1 VTLTQLALVAGVA
14 TVLAGWCLR
23 RALQFGPATVAA
35 TYRRL
40 YSTRASTITQ
50 AAVSRWDRSFV
61 RLGARLANSEIGQR
75 VEARRRYAFRAG
87 GVSVPLLA
95 TRVVSAAVLGF
106 VAGLVLI
113 LLPTMTG
120 TAVAWPIL
128 TIVPFGVAVLM
139 GWYQLSTVVAV
150 ADRRYRAFRAGVA
163 AYVQLVAVCM
173 TTRRSMTE
181 AISYAAEVGTGP
193 AFDTIAAAVHAAPQ
207 MGIRVWEALDSVGV
221 EYDCREL
228 QDLASSVGHVARI
241 GVGVE
246 TTVTAVATRMRQV
259 ALDDMQRSA
268 DRQTS
273 TMFGPT
279 LLFVAGVVAFLGYPL
294 IIRVF
299 DAFST
304 TS

>member
-1 VTLTQLALVAGVA
+1 MTLTQLALVAGAA
-14 TVLAGWCLR
+14 TVMAGWCLR
-23 RALQFGPATVAA
+23 RAMQFGPATVAT

-40 YSTRASTITQ
+40 YSTRSPVPASATG
-50 AAVSRWDRSFV
+50 SLWDRSFA
-61 RLGARLANSEIGQR
+61 RLGTRLAASDVGQR
-75 VEARRRYAFRAG
+75 IEARRRYAFRAG

-95 TRVVSAAVLGF
+95 TRIVSAAVVGF
-106 VAGLVLI
+106 VAGLVLV
-113 LLPTMTG
+113 LVPTMTG
-120 TAVAWPIL
+120 VAVPWPIVA
-128 TIVPFGVAVLM
+128 IAPFGVALLM
-139 GWYQLSTVVAV
+139 GWYQLSSVVAV
-150 ADRRYRAFRAGVA
+150 ADRRYRSFRAGVA

-193 AFDTIAAAVHAAPQ
+193 AFETIAAAVHAAPQ

-246 TTVTAVATRMRQV
+246 TTVIAVATRMRQV

-294 IIRVF
+294 IVRVF

>member
-40 YSTRASTITQ
+40 YSTRVSTGST
-50 AAVSRWDRSFV
+50 VTGSRWDRSFV
-61 RLGARLANSEIGQR
+61 RLGTRLANSEICQR
-75 VEARRRYAFRAG
+75 VEARHRYAFRAG

-106 VAGLVLI
+106 VTGLVVV

-120 TAVAWPIL
+120 TPVAWPIV
-128 TIVPFGVAVLM
+128 TVAPFGVAALM
-139 GWYQLSTVVAV
+139 GWYQLSTVIAV

-181 AISYAAEVGTGP
+181 AISYAAEIGTGP

>member
-1 VTLTQLALVAGVA
+1 MTLTQLALVAGAA
-14 TVLAGWCLR
+14 TVMAGWCLR
-23 RALQFGPATVAA
+23 RAMQFGPATVAT

-40 YSTRASTITQ
+40 YSTRSPVPASAIG
-50 AAVSRWDRSFV
+50 SRWDRSFA
-61 RLGARLANSEIGQR
+61 RLGTRLAASDVGQR
-75 VEARRRYAFRAG
+75 IEARRRYAFRAG

-95 TRVVSAAVLGF
+95 TRIVSAAVVGF
-106 VAGLVLI
+106 VAGLVLV
-113 LLPTMTG
+113 LVPTMTG
-120 TAVAWPIL
+120 VEVPWPIVA
-128 TIVPFGVAVLM
+128 IAPFGVAVLM
-139 GWYQLSTVVAV
+139 GWYQLSSVVAV
-150 ADRRYRAFRAGVA
+150 ADRRYRSFRAGVA

-193 AFDTIAAAVHAAPQ
+193 AFETIAAAVHAAPQ

-246 TTVTAVATRMRQV
+246 TTITAVATRMRQV

-294 IIRVF
+294 IVRVF

>member
-1 VTLTQLALVAGVA
+1 MTLTQLALVAGAA
-14 TVLAGWCLR
+14 TVMAGWCLR
-23 RALQFGPATVAA
+23 RAMQFGPATVAT

-40 YSTRASTITQ
+40 YSTRSPVTPSTAS
-50 AAVSRWDRSFV
+50 SRWDRSFA
-61 RLGARLANSEIGQR
+61 RLGTRLAASDVGQR
-75 VEARRRYAFRAG
+75 IEARRRYAFRAG

-95 TRVVSAAVLGF
+95 TRIVSAAVVGF
-106 VAGLVLI
+106 VAGLVLV
-113 LLPTMTG
+113 LVPTMTG
-120 TAVAWPIL
+120 VAVPWPIVAVA
-128 TIVPFGVAVLM
+128 PFGVAVLM
-139 GWYQLSTVVAV
+139 GWYQLSSVVAV
-150 ADRRYRAFRAGVA
+150 ADRRYRSFRAGVA

-193 AFDTIAAAVHAAPQ
+193 AFETIAAAVHAAPQ

-246 TTVTAVATRMRQV
+246 TTVIAVATRMRQV

-294 IIRVF
+294 IVRVF

>member
-1 VTLTQLALVAGVA
+1 
-14 TVLAGWCLR
+14 
-23 RALQFGPATVAA
+23 
-35 TYRRL
+35 
-40 YSTRASTITQ
+40 
-50 AAVSRWDRSFV
+50 
-61 RLGARLANSEIGQR
+61 
-75 VEARRRYAFRAG
+75 
-87 GVSVPLLA
+87 
-95 TRVVSAAVLGF
+95 
-106 VAGLVLI
+106 
-113 LLPTMTG
+113 
-120 TAVAWPIL
+120 
-128 TIVPFGVAVLM
+128 
-139 GWYQLSTVVAV
+139 
-150 ADRRYRAFRAGVA
+150 
-163 AYVQLVAVCM
+163 
-173 TTRRSMTE
+173 MTE

-193 AFDTIAAAVHAAPQ
+193 AFETIAAAVHAAPQ

-294 IIRVF
+294 IVRVF